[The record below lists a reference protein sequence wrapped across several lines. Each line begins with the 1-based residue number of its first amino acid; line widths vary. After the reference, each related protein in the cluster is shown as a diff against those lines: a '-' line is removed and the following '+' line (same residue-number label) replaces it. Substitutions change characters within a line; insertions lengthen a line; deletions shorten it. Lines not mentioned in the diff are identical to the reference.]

1 MSQPRRENFEVS
13 GQISMAGTVEN
24 RIHVPSGAVLEL
36 TGVAADG
43 VVVTAG
49 GYAHISGTT
58 RTLTVTVGGRA
69 TLTGNCNGAVVN
81 DGGEVIV
88 EGVVE
93 GPIIEYAGRTVIA
106 PAASTRR
113 GTHSV
118 TRDLAAGRRAGTP
131 GCMLGSVV
139 L

>member
-1 MSQPRRENFEVS
+1 
-13 GQISMAGTVEN
+13 MAGTVEN

-69 TLTGNCNGAVVN
+69 TLTGSCNGAVVN

-113 GTHSV
+113 GTRSV
-118 TRDLAAGRRAGTP
+118 TPGLGCRAARWNARVYARVSSPMRRDASVWARRP
-131 GCMLGSVV
+131 
-139 L
+139 